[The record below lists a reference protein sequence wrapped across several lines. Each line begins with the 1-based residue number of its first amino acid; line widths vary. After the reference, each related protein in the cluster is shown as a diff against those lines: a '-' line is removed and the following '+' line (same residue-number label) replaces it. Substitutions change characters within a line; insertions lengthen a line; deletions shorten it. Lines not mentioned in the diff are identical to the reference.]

1 MKGIYKICIL
11 DKCYVGKDS
20 SIHKNNRLTNHLR
33 DLNNNRH
40 WNKELQEDYNKFG
53 EDNLTYS
60 VLESHENITE
70 DEIYERE
77 KYYIKLLNTYNEGYN
92 KTLGGVGG
100 SGIIFSEEHLRYRSE
115 SRTGELNPHSKLT
128 NKQFFEI
135 IELFKEGKSNRE
147 IADLYGLHD
156 RYVSLIRHKK
166 RFKNL
171 FKFVKGYT
179 PEKSDDQRRGL
190 NYEQFTE
197 VVALLKQG
205 WTNADIQRK
214 FGLSS
219 GTGSRIRNKK
229 LYKRYWEKYEQ
240 ENK

>member
-1 MKGIYKICIL
+1 MKGIYKICIN

-20 SIHKNNRLTNHLR
+20 KIHINNRLTNHLR
-33 DLNNNRH
+33 DLERNKH
-40 WNKELQEDYNKFG
+40 WNKELQEDYNKYG
-53 EDNLTYS
+53 SDYLTYQ
-60 VLESHENITE
+60 VLEEHESISE
-70 DEIYERE
+70 DDIYERE
-77 KYYIKLLNTYNEGYN
+77 KYYISLLDTYNNGYN

-100 SGIIFSEEHLRYRSE
+100 LGVVFSEEHLRHRSE

-135 IELFKEGKSNRE
+135 IDLFKEGKSNRE
-147 IADLYGLHD
+147 VAEIYGLHD
-156 RYVSLIRHKK
+156 RYISLIRHKK

-171 FKFVKGYT
+171 FKYVKDYT
-179 PEKSDDQRRGL
+179 PEKSGDQRRGL
-190 NYEQFTE
+190 DYPQFVE
-197 VVALLKQG
+197 VVKLLEEG

-214 FGLSS
+214 FGLSD

-229 LYKRYWEKYEQ
+229 LYKTFWEKYEK